1 MPLQARQNATLPEDE
16 MAASI
21 VAFPQSSQR
30 NGERHPVSFGEDYLA
45 RLRSG
50 DDEILKHFN
59 DHFRRL
65 IRLKFWGQFSSER
78 AEELANDVMTAVRE
92 KIVDGAPEVTSR
104 LPAYIFGIC
113 ATLANKQTANPP
125 ADAHNERRVTPEQ
138 LRTFFLRRNANCID

>member
-1 MPLQARQNATLPEDE
+1 

-21 VAFPQSSQR
+21 VAFPQSSQWSC
-30 NGERHPVSFGEDYLA
+30 ERQPVSFGEDYLA

-50 DDEILKHFN
+50 DDEVLKHFN

-78 AEELANDVMTAVRE
+78 AEQLANDVMAAVQE
-92 KIVDGAPEVTSR
+92 KIVAGAPDVTSR

-113 ATLANKQTANPP
+113 ATLANKQTPNPP
-125 ADAHNERRVTPEQ
+125 AETHHQRRVTPEQ
-138 LRTFFLRRNANCID
+138 LRTFFLRRNAKRID